1 MSKSLR
7 RKLVREINNLE
18 KNYRPSDVDIID
30 NLLKQVYK
38 IIRTDEPNV
47 YTNEDSS
54 NKANPLNN
62 KQLTLLNEE
71 DKL

>member
-38 IIRTDEPNV
+38 IIRTDEPYV

-54 NKANPLNN
+54 NKANPSNN

>member
-47 YTNEDSS
+47 YTKEDSS

>member
-47 YTNEDSS
+47 YTKEDSS
-54 NKANPLNN
+54 NNANSLNN